1 MAVLGCPKPFLQKIF
16 IAYQVTLNCLELR
29 HEPKH
34 NTAEH
39 ASEVNSLRG
48 RDVCGKICKGYG
60 KTWGGYG
67 GYVGMGGYVR
77 IWEDM
82 EQIWGV

>member
-1 MAVLGCPKPFLQKIF
+1 M
-16 IAYQVTLNCLELR
+16 LR
-29 HEPKH
+29 LEPKH

-39 ASEVNSLRG
+39 SSEVISLRG
-48 RDVCGKICKGYG
+48 RDVCVERYG
-60 KTWGGYG
+60 RDMERSAGDMG